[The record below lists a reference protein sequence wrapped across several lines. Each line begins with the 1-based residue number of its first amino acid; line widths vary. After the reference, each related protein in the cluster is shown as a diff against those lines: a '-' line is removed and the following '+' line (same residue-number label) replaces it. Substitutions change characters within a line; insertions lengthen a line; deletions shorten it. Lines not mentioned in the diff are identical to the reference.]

1 MVPRK
6 WQCLKLTLE
15 RPAWHK
21 ECVSERIRFS
31 FRFDIAGPYSAVH
44 DHMPKFMGN
53 IEIPDRTALHLFVRK
68 DNGHPGTIPRE
79 CVYFV

>member
-1 MVPRK
+1 MKFRPK
-6 WQCLKLTLE
+6 

-21 ECVSERIRFS
+21 ERVSEPIRFS

-44 DHMPKFMGN
+44 DDMPKFMGN

-68 DNGHPGTIPRE
+68 DGSE
-79 CVYFV
+79 QEFVESQ